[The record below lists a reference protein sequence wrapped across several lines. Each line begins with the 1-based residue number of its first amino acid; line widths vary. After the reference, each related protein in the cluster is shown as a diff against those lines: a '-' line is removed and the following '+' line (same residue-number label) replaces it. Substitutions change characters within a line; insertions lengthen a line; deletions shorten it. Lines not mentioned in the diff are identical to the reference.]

1 MANLTTSTVAR
12 RVGSAERFA
21 HRAMAIVDTALLA
34 TARRN
39 ERGVAGARIVIAVA
53 FALRLIFV
61 FSRDVLDGH
70 VKDWYML
77 TNMAVATVVS
87 VVFLTGVA
95 SHRFSTWQRAFIIL
109 DLVLVG
115 ASVFPPVIWPELTY
129 RGLLTTPFAG
139 VGTLVA
145 VSGGLRLHRGYAV
158 FTSVAVLVLW
168 MIACALD
175 LSRNGHVVAWGASE
189 VAYYTI
195 ELGGAALLGVLVA
208 TRTLDLATRSAAKAI
223 EAERAREHLGA
234 YVGREVAE
242 EALRLDEIVLGG
254 SRQPVAVLFSD
265 LRGFTR
271 YAEKLSPEDLVTQ
284 LNAYL
289 EEMVVV
295 ITKHGGV
302 VDKYIGDGIM
312 AVFGAPKTKGDD
324 ASRALLAARDLVK
337 ALEAHNRRRA
347 LSSMPP
353 LKMGIGVHYG
363 PVVAG
368 NIGTM
373 EHAQYTI
380 IGDTVNLAS
389 RLESSTKDLGTDVLV
404 SLAAKVAAGPDAPLL
419 FPMGMLVVRGR
430 DEAVEVF
437 SFTEAPLPPSISSSS

>member
-12 RVGSAERFA
+12 RVGSAEHFA

-39 ERGVAGARIVIAVA
+39 ERGVAGARIVISIA
-53 FALRLIFV
+53 FALRLTLV

-70 VKDWYML
+70 FKDWLML
-77 TNMAVATVVS
+77 TIMATGAIVS
-87 VVFLTGVA
+87 TVFLLGVGA
-95 SHRFSTWQRAFIIL
+95 NRFSVWQRVFVLL
-109 DLVLVG
+109 DLGLVA
-115 ASVFPPVIWPELTY
+115 ASVFPAVIWPEPTY

-145 VSGGLRLHRGYAV
+145 VSGGLRLNQRYAV
-158 FTSVAVLVLW
+158 FTSVCTLLLW
-168 MIACALD
+168 IAACALD
-175 LSRNGHVVAWGASE
+175 LSRNAAVVAWGASE
-189 VAYYTI
+189 IAYYTI
-195 ELGGAALLGVLVA
+195 ELGGAALLGVLIA
-208 TRTLDLATRSAAKAI
+208 SRTLDLATRSAAKAI

-271 YAEKLSPEDLVTQ
+271 YAEKLSPEDLVLQ

-312 AVFGAPKTKGDD
+312 AVFGAPRTRGDD
-324 ASRALLAARDLVK
+324 ASRALLAAFDLVK
-337 ALEAHNRRRA
+337 AMEAHNRRRA

-389 RLESSTKDLGTDVLV
+389 RIESSTKDLGTDVLV
-404 SLAAKVAAGPDAPLL
+404 SRAAKDAAGPSAPAL

-437 SFTEAPLPPSISSSS
+437 SFTEAPATTTTAG